1 MAKQAVAK
9 KIDTKVTKSRPRR
22 GSKAPMIV
30 EIATEHPDLTT
41 REIGKLAD
49 CSHVNVITVLKRY
62 GINRD
67 ETEDYKAHRGDIQ
80 AGIQNRILKSITD
93 ADIKAMPVGQ
103 RLMGY
108 GILYD
113 KERLERG
120 QSTSNVDVR
129 VTAALEVELSQ
140 IDKEIEILK
149 GKSGI
154 TPPENTPQVGSNT
167 HPITTT
173 LSGTNPT

>member
-1 MAKQAVAK
+1 MAKQGTAEK
-9 KIDTKVTKSRPRR
+9 
-22 GSKAPMIV
+22 
-30 EIATEHPDLTT
+30 LTT
-41 REIGKLAD
+41 KTVKPPRKGTARERIVKLKTSNPTLSERQIAELAG
-49 CSHVNVITVLKRY
+49 CSKSSVHLALERY
-62 GINRD
+62 GIKPERI
-67 ETEDYKAHRGDIQ
+67 EDYKSNRADIF
-80 AGIQNRILKSITD
+80 AGLQDRIFSKLTD
-93 ADIKAMPVGQ
+93 AALEKTPAIQLVTAAS
-103 RLMGY
+103 
-108 GILYD
+108 ILYD

-120 QSTSNVDVR
+120 QSTSNVDVK

-140 IDKEIEILK
+140 IDKEIERLK